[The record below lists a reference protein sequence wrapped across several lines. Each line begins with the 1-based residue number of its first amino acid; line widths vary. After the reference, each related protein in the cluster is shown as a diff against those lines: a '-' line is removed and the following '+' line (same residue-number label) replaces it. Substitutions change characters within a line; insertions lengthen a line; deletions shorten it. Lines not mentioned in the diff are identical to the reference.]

1 MAREAGFLI
10 HGGFGST
17 CSIHSAGA
25 SRSIGLSQA
34 TLSFELTLAQASA
47 LGGEM
52 PRGLIAYGS
61 IPLMLTRNCPISNGK
76 SCRSCRKDGVLIDR
90 KGVRFPVSCMDGCS
104 ELFNS
109 RPIYLADRLAEIQ
122 KIDFLLL
129 YFTHETP
136 EQCVGILTQYQN
148 GTAPNGAYT
157 RGLYFRG
164 VE

>member
-1 MAREAGFLI
+1 M
-10 HGGFGST
+10 
-17 CSIHSAGA
+17 
-25 SRSIGLSQA
+25 Q
-34 TLSFELTLAQASA
+34 
-47 LGGEM
+47 
-52 PRGLIAYGS
+52 
-61 IPLMLTRNCPISNGK
+61 
-76 SCRSCRKDGVLIDR
+76 KDGVLIDR